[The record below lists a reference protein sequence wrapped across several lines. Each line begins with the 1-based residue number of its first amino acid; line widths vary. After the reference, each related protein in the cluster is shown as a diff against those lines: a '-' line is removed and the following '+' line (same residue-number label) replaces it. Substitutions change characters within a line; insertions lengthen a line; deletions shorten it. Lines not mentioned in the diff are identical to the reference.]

1 MLDSLKT
8 AVEDFINYI
17 VIEKKLSHNTKVSY
31 INDLDSYIS
40 YLEDNGIS
48 NINDITKEHINTYLT
63 NLSKSGLK
71 PRTLARKTTTIRH
84 FHNYL
89 LRQNI
94 TKINPAVDVK
104 LPKITKSLPKTLTMD
119 DVDKLLNFDCNTAFD
134 YRNMAM
140 IELLYASG
148 LRVSELTN
156 LLINDVNL
164 TMNNVRVFGKGSK
177 ERIIPIGEVAS
188 NAISTYLHVYRPS
201 LQKGYF
207 DDHLFLNNHGKGIT
221 RQGFYKI
228 IKTIAKEQ
236 GINENISPHTLR
248 HSFATHLLQNG
259 ADLVS
264 IKDML
269 GHSDITTTQ
278 IYTHLNNESLLKNYQ
293 EFHPRSKLDKEK
305 EIEL

>member
-1 MLDSLKT
+1 MKEAIDN
-8 AVEDFINYI
+8 FINYI
-17 VIEKKLSHNTKVSY
+17 VIEKKLSHNTRVSY
-31 INDLDSYIS
+31 INDLNHYID
-40 YLEDNGIS
+40 YLTDHSIKD
-48 NINDITKEHINTYLT
+48 INNITKDHINNYITS
-63 NLSKSGLK
+63 LSKKGLQ

-89 LRQNI
+89 LREKTTQ
-94 TKINPAVDVK
+94 INPAVDVM
-104 LPKITKSLPKTLTMD
+104 LPKLTKSLPKVLSMEE
-119 DVDKLLNFDCNTAFD
+119 VDKLLSFTPSTAFD

-148 LRVSELTN
+148 LRVSELIN
-156 LLINDVNL
+156 LNINDVNL
-164 TMNNVRVFGKGSK
+164 TMNHVKVYGKGSK

-188 NAISTYLHVYRPS
+188 AAISTYLNVYRPS

-221 RQGFYKI
+221 RQGFYKV
-228 IKTIAKEQ
+228 IKQIAKLQ
-236 GINENISPHTLR
+236 GINKDISPHMLR

-264 IKDML
+264 IKDLL

-278 IYTHLNNESLLKNYQ
+278 IYTHINNESLLKNYQ

-305 EIEL
+305 RT